1 MQTIKKLLSQLFV
14 LFSLVAAINA
24 VMVIAYPLGQ
34 INDWPRFLLTEGALN
49 SQEEWEDFTSNCL
62 GSYWQ
67 VEDDNIYISC
77 ETVFRHPAFHYVFS
91 RYEFEKYSG
100 INFFELLSTNNVNK

>member
-67 VEDDNIYISC
+67 VEVENIYISC
-77 ETVFRHPAFHYVFS
+77 NTIIRYPAFNYVFS
-91 RYEFEKYSG
+91 RNEFEKYSG

>member
-1 MQTIKKLLSQLFV
+1 MQTIKKLLSQLFL

-62 GSYWQ
+62 DSYWQ
-67 VEDDNIYISC
+67 VEVKIFILA
-77 ETVFRHPAFHYVFS
+77 VRRF
-91 RYEFEKYSG
+91 SG
-100 INFFELLSTNNVNK
+100 IQHFIMYFLDMNLKNTQA